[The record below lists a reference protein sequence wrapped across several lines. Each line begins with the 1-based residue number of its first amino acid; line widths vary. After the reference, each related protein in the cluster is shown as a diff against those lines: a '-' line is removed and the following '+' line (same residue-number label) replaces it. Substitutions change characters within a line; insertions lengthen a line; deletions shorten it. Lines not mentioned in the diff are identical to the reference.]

1 MELGLLI
8 GAINVILMTAL
19 ATLGALLY
27 NLCTEMVGGIEV
39 VLGDQ

>member
-1 MELGLLI
+1 MQLSLLI

-27 NLCTEMVGGIEV
+27 NLCADMVGGIEV
-39 VLGDQ
+39 VLSDQ